1 MNRDINMRIIDF
13 LEKQKNLSER
23 HFFTTRKIADATGLT
38 IYQARGCLMALQL
51 SRVVE
56 KVNTGRAF
64 PGNGKYIRYRNYSLG
79 GNYTA
84 SLLIGY

>member
-1 MNRDINMRIIDF
+1 
-13 LEKQKNLSER
+13 
-23 HFFTTRKIADATGLT
+23 
-38 IYQARGCLMALQL
+38 MALQL

-79 GNYTA
+79 GELHRFSA
-84 SLLIGY
+84 KRVLKM